1 MVEKYRLHVAAVAV
15 LALVLPP
22 SLVTAAAEPEGER
35 HRAPAPVPDA
45 KVHAPKEGTVDL
57 RILGVNDLHG
67 NLEPLPGEEGRTVG
81 GVASLDAHLDGR
93 ERDYPGRTIRVHAG
107 DMVGGSPLVSG
118 YYRDEPTVRAMN
130 EIGFDVGAPGNHEFD
145 EGGEEMLRLLD
156 GGSADGSIEGPPDE
170 RFSGTDFPYVAAN
183 VEYAGTGEAVLPSY
197 AVVEREGV
205 RVGFIGVTT
214 PDTPLGLM
222 PEVAAPFRFSDM
234 SEAVNRQA
242 AALQAKGIEAIVVLA
257 HAGGKAGRGGPEG
270 EIFEETAHMSGAVDA
285 VFSGHTHSILDERV
299 NGKVVVQAGEYGKA
313 FSMVDLKIDRRSGD
327 VVRAE
332 GEVLPVTNDTV
343 RPDPSLSALVER
355 YRGDVAPVSD
365 RVVSDA
371 RGIVTRAPN
380 ADGESAM
387 GDLIADGQ
395 RAFAGTDLAFVN
407 SPGLR
412 ADLASGPV
420 TYGKLF
426 AVQPFGDDLV
436 RMEMTGDAVLRLLD
450 QQHEGGRSRVL
461 QVSGLRYAI
470 DPDRPEGRRVTRAAM
485 EDGRPINR
493 GRTYT
498 VAADAFL
505 AAGGDGF
512 AAFEEGRNRRVA
524 GKVIDALVSHLGSM
538 PQPFAAPG
546 PERERRISAL

>member
-1 MVEKYRLHVAAVAV
+1 MVENHRWHVAAVVV

-22 SLVTAAAEPEGER
+22 SLIPAAAEPDGGRPQMPAAAPGAE
-35 HRAPAPVPDA
+35 APAP
-45 KVHAPKEGTVDL
+45 EGGTVDL

-67 NLEPLPGEEGRTVG
+67 NLEPLREDGRAVG
-81 GVASLDAHLDGR
+81 GVAYLDEHLDLR
-93 ERDYPGRTIRVHAG
+93 ERSHPGRTIRVHAG
-107 DMVGGSPLVSG
+107 DMVGGSPLISS

-130 EIGFDVGAPGNHEFD
+130 EMGFDVGTLGNHEFD

-156 GGSADGSIEGPPDE
+156 GGSGDGSAEGPPDD
-170 RFSGTDFPYVAAN
+170 RFSGADFPYAAAN
-183 VEYAGTGEAVLPSY
+183 VEYAGSGEAVLPPY
-197 AVVEREGV
+197 VVVERDGV

-222 PEVAAPFRFSDM
+222 PEVAAPFRFTDM
-234 SEAVNRQA
+234 AEAVNRQV
-242 AALQAKGIEAIVVLA
+242 AALQGEGVEAIVVLA
-257 HAGGKAGRGGPEG
+257 HAGGKAGRVGPEG
-270 EIFEETAHMSGAVDA
+270 EIFEETARMSGAVDA
-285 VFSGHTHSILDERV
+285 VFSGHTHTILDERV
-299 NGKVVVQAGEYGKA
+299 NGKIVVQAAEYGKA
-313 FSMVDLKIDRRSGD
+313 FSMVDLKIDRKSGD

-332 GEVLPVTNDTV
+332 GEVLPVTDDAV

-365 RVVSDA
+365 RVVGNA
-371 RGIVTRAPN
+371 RGAVTRVPN

-412 ADLASGPV
+412 ADLAGGPV
-420 TYGKLF
+420 TYGELF

-436 RMEMTGDAVLRLLD
+436 RMEMSGDAVLRLLE
-450 QQHEGGRSRVL
+450 QQHEGGRRRVL

-470 DPDRPEGRRVTRAAM
+470 DPNRPEGRRVIRATM
-485 EDGRPINR
+485 EDGGPINR
-493 GRTYT
+493 ERTYT

-538 PQPFAAPG
+538 PQPFAAPDLQ
-546 PERERRISAL
+546 RERRISPP